1 MARWNDLPWRDD
13 VYAAADIWKE
23 RCLLQDKALFSDSPV
38 WTKDNLETL
47 QELVVS
53 NANFGSRTFWEK
65 LHEQLNG
72 ASPDVIQLAAEIMWL
87 VFLFP
92 LGQGVGHVS
101 PSTKASTKLTKVK
114 DILYW
119 ANLPTPTGEVV
130 IVEALSGIGRTGMF
144 YKKYFHA
151 IRYMLQVFIG
161 WKEFSSKQRESYLS
175 TQSAFE
181 FAEWS
186 DSFEQETQVPFRH
199 ALLFF
204 LFPDSFERMVSFN
217 HKKEVVRDFWHKL
230 SMESQSEFFA
240 GGGFQAP
247 LAVDKAIFL
256 IRDDLEQE
264 HGTTKLDFYYGI
276 LEGTWGTREME
287 NKPFPTRPQAIDP
300 PTRSAGQTAPPD
312 GGDSNRHEN
321 LEEGEADSKKMSEGQ
336 QKLLQHYRRE
346 RRPQLRDLKLKS
358 VEKDV
363 GFLQCECCGTA
374 AEAYPPEYRRSVF
387 EVHHKRPLSEG
398 STMTG
403 VDDLALLCANC
414 HRAIHVDA
422 EMPPVNVFRRR
433 MP

>member
-1 MARWNDLPWRDD
+1 
-13 VYAAADIWKE
+13 
-23 RCLLQDKALFSDSPV
+23 
-38 WTKDNLETL
+38 
-47 QELVVS
+47 
-53 NANFGSRTFWEK
+53 
-65 LHEQLNG
+65 
-72 ASPDVIQLAAEIMWL
+72 
-87 VFLFP
+87 
-92 LGQGVGHVS
+92 
-101 PSTKASTKLTKVK
+101 
-114 DILYW
+114 
-119 ANLPTPTGEVV
+119 
-130 IVEALSGIGRTGMF
+130 
-144 YKKYFHA
+144 
-151 IRYMLQVFIG
+151 MLQVSVG

-175 TQSAFE
+175 TQSALE

-217 HKKEVVRDFWHKL
+217 HKKEVVRDFWYKL

-264 HGTTKLDFYYGI
+264 HGTTELDFYYGI

-287 NKPFPTRPQAIDP
+287 NKPFPTRPQVIDP

-374 AEAYPPEYRRSVF
+374 AETYPPEYRRAVF

-398 STMTG
+398 PTITG
-403 VDDLALLCANC
+403 VNDLALLCANC

-422 EMPPVNVFRRR
+422 EMPPVDVFRRR